1 MDSAITNGNII
12 DDTDSAKVAHA
23 KAAKIETTQ
32 TSRTTH
38 ANAPSIEDGADAA
51 LVMSL
56 EPTIAKSSNM
66 SQMPSWEC
74 VACTYVNDN
83 ILGLACEMCQ
93 TEKPLPGPV
102 SQHHCNDESI
112 LIYNAAKKQRL
123 SPRKISNDTDD
134 GNAFLCGN
142 KLDNAFLCDY
152 DNQGGNSFFV
162 DNDNQGDALL
172 RQIGLS
178 QSHLQHYPNAYDAI
192 VSHAELFFE
201 LEGVAPYITPPPPD
215 AMPLWVNDQ

>member
-1 MDSAITNGNII
+1 MDSVITSGNII

-38 ANAPSIEDGADAA
+38 TNAPSIEDGADAA

-93 TEKPLPGPV
+93 TEKPLPGASKP
-102 SQHHCNDESI
+102 E
-112 LIYNAAKKQRL
+112 
-123 SPRKISNDTDD
+123 
-134 GNAFLCGN
+134 
-142 KLDNAFLCDY
+142 
-152 DNQGGNSFFV
+152 
-162 DNDNQGDALL
+162 
-172 RQIGLS
+172 
-178 QSHLQHYPNAYDAI
+178 DAI
-192 VSHAELFFE
+192 QAGTF
-201 LEGVAPYITPPPPD
+201 VAMAPH
-215 AMPLWVNDQ
+215 PLSIAAS